1 MVLKINWEY
10 YLNRAEAISYVMQ
23 GYSAKW
29 CYARWVG
36 EEVALSLETKDG
48 NRERYLLRAYKSNK
62 SRTVR
67 IRKFDIDR
75 IFSN

>member
-1 MVLKINWEY
+1 MVLKINGEY

-29 CYARWVG
+29 CYARWFG
-36 EEVALSLETKDG
+36 EEIALSLETKDG
-48 NRERYLLRAYKSNK
+48 NMERYLLRAYKSNK